1 MIKYGLRAR
10 KIAKKPSI
18 TGPNRQKRK
27 KWAKKMLVE
36 KNADFW
42 KTVNSRF
49 SDETM
54 LELNSKG
61 KDLVRR
67 PRKTRL
73 DSRFFEKNSF
83 FSRKKLM
90 VLGCIRSNGDRLL
103 IPIKNKVDSDEY
115 TKILQDH
122 VIDFLYMHELFQQDN
137 APAHTSIKNQ
147 KFFRGKWVH
156 FTRKLACTVP

>member
-1 MIKYGLRAR
+1 MINYGLRAR

-18 TGPNRQKRK
+18 SGPNRQKKKK

-36 KNADFW
+36 KNANFW
-42 KTVNSRF
+42 KTVVF
-49 SDETM
+49 SDKTM

-83 FSRKKLM
+83 FSRNKLM
-90 VLGCIRSNGDRLL
+90 VWGCIRSNGDRLL

-122 VIDFLYMHELFQQDN
+122 VIDFLYMH
-137 APAHTSIKNQ
+137 
-147 KFFRGKWVH
+147 
-156 FTRKLACTVP
+156 